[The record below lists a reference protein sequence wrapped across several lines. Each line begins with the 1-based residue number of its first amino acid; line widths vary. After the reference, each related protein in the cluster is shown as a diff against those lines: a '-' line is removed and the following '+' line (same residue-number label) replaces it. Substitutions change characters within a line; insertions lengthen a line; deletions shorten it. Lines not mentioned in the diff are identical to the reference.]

1 MAHNLLLVDESPLIH
16 RVVELTMEGL
26 DISVYS
32 AEDTEEALTLARSLK
47 PNIILA
53 STTFKRNSGFDLCR
67 TLKDD
72 AELGNIPVLL
82 LSSAKENVTEQEALD
97 AGAIGLLTKPFE
109 PESLLAHVKEAT
121 SSTPPEDAAPE
132 PEAAG
137 DISDEDNAF
146 EDLEDEPLIE
156 DPLVAE
162 VEDTAAETETP
173 ARQSAFDE
181 DDTLSNL
188 MADADEGNPSLD
200 ELGDT
205 SEKTATLE
213 ASTMAEN
220 EEAPA
225 DTAALA
231 EENAPADID
240 VDEFLDEFGADI
252 EESASEEI
260 ATEEASPSPD
270 EKASS
275 GEEEFDPMQLALEH
289 TLADEFEA
297 LAEEKPDSEETPK
310 AISSPETV
318 SSLDEDEIDHT
329 LQEVEDSL
337 AAELEDLAE
346 EPALTEE
353 KPPGDSPVNDSGLD
367 ELLIDTPD
375 ESALEAAELELGS
388 LQAEL
393 ATDFEASDEINESG
407 LAHLADNQVKAVEDE
422 LASLQD
428 ELAAEE
434 DDDGASKSEYGTS
447 SSEAESFLDEMVFR
461 EGSAIEGSP
470 VEAEAVPEAEATDS
484 EFESTLEEVASEVAN
499 EETEEIVEEVIEES
513 APSEDDLFWEQLE
526 IEADEENEGP
536 PESPEIYAIPHEDE
550 DEAPPPESVDDA
562 APLAMPQEASED
574 ADREFSGANV
584 QKSLERTVEI
594 IVPALLRRIED
605 MVVAQLPDMVEKIVI
620 REIDKI
626 KRGE

>member
-1 MAHNLLLVDESPLIH
+1 MAHNILLVDESPLIH

-53 STTFKRNSGFDLCR
+53 STTFKKNSGFDLCR
-67 TLKDD
+67 ALKDD

-82 LSSAKENVTEQEALD
+82 LSSAKENVIEQEALD

-109 PESLLAHVKEAT
+109 PESLLAHVKEAI
-121 SSTPPEDAAPE
+121 SSPPPGDAAPE
-132 PEAAG
+132 PEADG
-137 DISDEDNAF
+137 DILDENDAF
-146 EDLEDEPLIE
+146 ADLDDEPLIE
-156 DPLVAE
+156 DPLAADTEDPLTAE
-162 VEDTAAETETP
+162 LEDTAAETG
-173 ARQSAFDE
+173 ALAGQSAFDE
-181 DDTLSNL
+181 NDALSDL
-188 MADADEGNPSLD
+188 MADDDEGIPSLD
-200 ELGDT
+200 ELDDT
-205 SEKTATLE
+205 IEETAIE
-213 ASTMAEN
+213 ASPMAEN
-220 EEAPA
+220 EEDEEASAETALLAGESTPGA
-225 DTAALA
+225 DM
-231 EENAPADID
+231 D
-240 VDEFLDEFGADI
+240 VDEFLDEFGADM

-260 ATEEASPSPD
+260 STEEASPSPA
-270 EKASS
+270 EEASS

-289 TLADEFEA
+289 TLAGEFEA
-297 LAEEKPDSEETPK
+297 LAGEEPDSEEAPET
-310 AISSPETV
+310 ASSPETI
-318 SSLDEDEIDHT
+318 SSLNEDEIDQT

-337 AAELEDLAE
+337 DVELASLAE
-346 EPALTEE
+346 ESTLTEE
-353 KPPGDSPVNDSGLD
+353 EPSGDLPVNDSGLD
-367 ELLIDTPD
+367 ELLSDTPD

-388 LQAEL
+388 HQAEL
-393 ATDFEASDEINESG
+393 AADFEASDEINEGG
-407 LAHLADNQVKAVEDE
+407 LSNLADNQVKAVEDE

-434 DDDGASKSEYGTS
+434 DDDGASISEYGTP
-447 SSEAESFLDEMVFR
+447 SSEAESFLNEMVFK
-461 EGSAIEGSP
+461 EDSAIEAPP
-470 VEAEAVPEAEATDS
+470 VEAEAEAETSDS
-484 EFESTLEEVASEVAN
+484 EFESELEEVASEVAN
-499 EETEEIVEEVIEES
+499 EEAEEIVEAVIEES

-526 IEADEENEGP
+526 IEADGQIEKP

-550 DEAPPPESVDDA
+550 GEA
-562 APLAMPQEASED
+562 APLAMPQGPSQD

-584 QKSLERTVEI
+584 QKSLERTVEN